1 MTADLRKAK
10 QRVRDLEDARR
21 EPIAIVGMACRYP
34 GGVRSPEDLWQLV
47 AEGRDAISPFPDDRG
62 WDVEALYDPDP
73 ARSGRSYVR
82 AGGFLDDPGSFD
94 AALFGI
100 SPREA
105 LAMDPQQRLLL
116 ETAWESLEHGRID
129 PLSLRGSRTGVFVGQ
144 NYQEYGPGLAVAPQ
158 RVEGNLVTGVVPSV
172 ASGRVSYSF
181 GFEGPAV
188 TVDTACSTS
197 LVALHLATQSLRAGE
212 CTLALA
218 GGVTVLA
225 TPGTFVEFSRQR
237 VLAPDG
243 RCKAFSAG
251 ANGMGMAEGVGLL
264 VLERLSDAER
274 NGHRVLAVVRGS
286 AVNQDG
292 ASNGLTAP
300 NGPSQERVI
309 RAALASAGLSTQ
321 DVDAVEAHGTGTAL
335 GDPIEAQALLATY
348 GQDRDRPLWL
358 GALKSNIGHTLAA
371 SGVAGVIKMVQ
382 AIRHGSLPK
391 TLHVDRP
398 SSHVD
403 WDSGSVRLVAEPMAW
418 PEVDR
423 PRRAGVSSFGIS
435 GTNAHVILE
444 QAPAAEIPARTAAG
458 PGPVVVSGR
467 GVPAMQAQAAQLR
480 DYATIHPEVD
490 LADLGYSSA
499 VTRAALPDR
508 GFVIADDRADLL
520 DKLDALAT
528 GQDLPDVRYG
538 NASRTPGGVA
548 CMFPGQ
554 GSQRLG
560 MGRDAYD
567 RFPVFAEAFDE
578 ACAAVGQ
585 DLREV
590 LWGNDEKLL
599 ERTQYAQSGLFV
611 VGMGLWRLVESWGIE
626 SACVLG
632 HSVGE
637 ITAACAAGIFSLSD
651 AARLVSARG
660 RLMDALPEGGAMVAV
675 SASEDAVRPRLTPAV
690 ALAAVNGPES
700 VVLSGDEDA
709 VEKLAE
715 TLAAEGHRT
724 RRLRVSHA
732 FHSPRMQPILEE
744 FRRVAESVE
753 YRRPRIPFISGADPT
768 TPDYWVR
775 NIADTVRFAD
785 AVGKA
790 NTTVDARTF
799 LELGPD
805 RALSAAGTECL
816 SEATF
821 LPMMRRDQPEAR
833 TITTTAAQLY
843 LHGTPPVWRSF
854 EANLVD
860 LPTYPFQRDRYWLD
874 GISAGHPLVGETVE
888 VAGGG
893 LLLTGRLST
902 GDQPWLAEHVVLGAT
917 VVPGSAIAE
926 LALHAAAE
934 VGSATVEELLLETP
948 LVLDGP
954 AELQVK
960 VGEPGETGRRE
971 LTVHARPVGGDWT
984 CHARATLSPAE
995 TTPLQVSWSVEGAPI
1010 DVSATYADLAGVGL
1024 GYGPSFQ
1031 GLRAAWRSGTEIFA
1045 EVDLTEADQADTE
1058 RYGVHPALLDSA
1070 LHAVRHFFGSRL
1082 MLPFAWRGLT
1092 LHASGASS
1100 VRVRL
1105 TETGTDTVAVEM
1117 TDVHGS
1123 PVLSIES
1130 LAVRPVSAGQLGN
1143 HESLFGVEWF
1153 DVPFTET
1160 AGEQAVLAP
1169 GTTAAEVLTKVQDWV
1184 AEPRTTPLVVCTR
1197 NADTDPAAAAVSGLV
1212 RSVQTEHPG
1221 QFVLADLDTDTPPA
1235 GLAELGEP
1243 QVKVRDGRV
1252 SAPRLVRLPA
1262 ADERFAWNPDGTVL
1276 ITGGTGTLGRLVARH
1291 LVAEHGVRRLVLLS
1305 RSGGEVE
1312 SLDADVTVVACDLTD
1327 REAVAGVLKEHQ
1339 VTAVIHTAGVTDDG
1353 VVTSLTDERLAA
1365 VARPKVEGALILD
1378 ELTEDLDAF
1387 VLFSSA
1393 SGTLGNPG
1401 QSAYSAANAAL
1412 DALARRR
1419 REAGQPATSI
1429 VWGLWEQS
1437 SGITGKLSDADRARI
1452 SRAGLTPLP
1461 TETALGLFDAALASG
1476 EAAPV
1481 AIGLDPAAVRA
1492 AGPVPAMLR
1501 RLVPAGET
1509 RTAKR
1514 SVRLDVSALSGM
1526 ERQQALADLV
1536 RAEAATVLGYGAPD
1550 AIGPDRAFADLG
1562 FDSLA
1567 VVELRNRLGAA
1578 TGVSLP
1584 PTVVFDHPTPAALA
1598 EHLHRCLPSAEGT
1611 ADPAL
1616 GAEFDR
1622 LEAALETADALDR
1635 PKIAM
1640 RLSALMAKWTGTE
1653 PASPGEQDLSSAS
1666 DDELFDLV
1674 DGLGAN

>member
-1 MTADLRKAK
+1 MTTDLRKAK
-10 QRVRDLEDARR
+10 QRVRELEEARR

-34 GGVRSPEDLWQLV
+34 GGVRSPEDLWRLV
-47 AEGRDAISPFPDDRG
+47 AEGRDAISPFPADRG
-62 WDVEALYDPDP
+62 WDLEALYDPDP

-94 AALFGI
+94 AGLFGI

-144 NYQEYGPGLAVAPQ
+144 NYQEYGPGLAIAPP

-309 RAALASAGLSTQ
+309 RAALAAAGLSTE

-382 AIRHGSLPK
+382 AIRAGSLPK
-391 TLHVDRP
+391 TLHVDKP

-403 WDSGSVRLVAEPMAW
+403 WDSGAVRLLSEPVDW
-418 PEVDR
+418 PTVDR

-444 QAPAAEIPARTAAG
+444 QAPPTEVATRTVTG
-458 PGPVVVSGR
+458 PVPVVVSGR
-467 GVPAMQAQAAQLR
+467 GVAAMRAQAAQLR
-480 DYATIHPEVD
+480 DYANAHPALEI
-490 LADLGYSSA
+490 ADLGYSSA

-508 GFVIADDRADLL
+508 GAVLADDRADLL
-520 DKLDALAT
+520 EKLDALADGRDPAGVLRGT
-528 GQDLPDVRYG
+528 
-538 NASRTPGGVA
+538 ASRTPGGVA

-554 GSQRLG
+554 GSQRLD
-560 MGRDAYD
+560 MGRDAYA
-567 RFPVFAEAFDE
+567 RFPVFAAAFDE

-585 DLREV
+585 ELREV
-590 LWGNDEKLL
+590 VWGTEEKLL
-599 ERTQYAQSGLFV
+599 ERTQYAQSGLFA

-626 SACVLG
+626 PACVLG

-637 ITAACAAGIFSLSD
+637 LTAACAAGIFSLND
-651 AARLVSARG
+651 AARLVVARG
-660 RLMDALPEGGAMVAV
+660 RLMDALPEGGAMIAV
-675 SASEDAVRPRLTPAV
+675 SASEETVRPRLTPAV

-709 VEKLAE
+709 VEALAE
-715 TLAAEGHRT
+715 SLAAEGHRT

-744 FRRVAESVE
+744 FRKVAESVE
-753 YRRPRIPFISGADPT
+753 YHPPRLPFISSGDPAS
-768 TPDYWVR
+768 PDYWVR

-785 AVGKA
+785 AVTKA

-805 RALSAAGTECL
+805 RALSAAGAECL
-816 SEATF
+816 SDAAF
-821 LPMMRRDQPEAR
+821 IPMMHRDQPETG
-833 TITTTAAQLY
+833 TITTAAAQLY
-843 LHGTPPVWRSF
+843 LHGTPPDWGSF

-860 LPTYPFQRDRYWLD
+860 LPTYAFQRDRYWLD
-874 GISAGHPLVGETVE
+874 GVRAGHPLLGEKVE
-888 VAGGG
+888 VAEDGV
-893 LLLTGRLST
+893 LLTGRLSA

-934 VGSATVEELLLETP
+934 TGCSTVEELVLETP

-954 AELQVK
+954 AEVQLK
-960 VGEPGETGRRE
+960 AGETDATGRRP
-971 LTVHARPVGGDWT
+971 LTVHARPIGGEWT
-984 CHARATLSPAE
+984 CHARATLSSA
-995 TTPLQVSWSVEGAPI
+995 TPVPSQLSWSTDGAPV
-1010 DVSATYADLAGVGL
+1010 DVSATYADLAEVGL

-1031 GLRAAWRSGTEIFA
+1031 GLRAAWQSGTEIFA
-1045 EVDLTEADQADTE
+1045 EVDLADRAEAA
-1058 RYGVHPALLDSA
+1058 RYGIHPALLDSA
-1070 LHAVRHFFGSRL
+1070 LHAVRHLFGSRL
-1082 MLPFAWRGLT
+1082 VLPFAWRGLT
-1092 LHASGASS
+1092 LHASGASA

-1117 TDVHGS
+1117 TDAHGA

-1130 LAVRPVSAGQLGN
+1130 LAVRPVSAGQLGS

-1153 DVPFTET
+1153 DAEFAETTTE
-1160 AGEQAVLAP
+1160 EAVLAP
-1169 GTTAAEVLTKVQDWV
+1169 GATAAEVLAKVQDWV
-1184 AEPRTTPLVVCTR
+1184 AEPRTTPLIVCTKH
-1197 NADTDPAAAAVSGLV
+1197 ADTDPAAAAVSGLI
-1212 RSVQTEHPG
+1212 RSVQAEHPG
-1221 QFVLADLDTDTPPA
+1221 QFILADLDADAPPA
-1235 GLAELGEP
+1235 GLSALGEP
-1243 QVKVRDGRV
+1243 QVRVRNGRV
-1252 SAPRLVRLPA
+1252 SVPRLVRLPA
-1262 ADERFAWNPDGTVL
+1262 VGERFAWNPDGTVL
-1276 ITGGTGTLGRLVARH
+1276 ITGGTGTLGQLVARH
-1291 LVAEHGVRRLVLLS
+1291 LVTEHGVRRLVLLS
-1305 RSGGEVE
+1305 RTGGEVE
-1312 SLDADVTVVACDLTD
+1312 QLTAEVTVVACDLTD

-1339 VTAVIHTAGVTDDG
+1339 VTAVIHAAGVTDDG
-1353 VVTSLTDERLAA
+1353 VVTSLTEERLAA

-1378 ELTEDLDAF
+1378 ELTENLDAF
-1387 VLFSSA
+1387 VMFSSA

-1401 QSAYSAANAAL
+1401 QGAYSAANAAL

-1429 VWGLWEQS
+1429 VWGLWERS

-1452 SRAGLTPLP
+1452 GRAGLTPLP
-1461 TETALGLFDAALASG
+1461 TETALSLFDAALASG
-1476 EAAPV
+1476 DPAPV

-1501 RLVPAGET
+1501 RLVPTGET
-1509 RTAKR
+1509 PSTKR
-1514 SVRLDVSALSGM
+1514 AARLDVSALSGM

-1536 RAEAATVLGYGAPD
+1536 RAESATVLGYGTAD
-1550 AIGPDRAFADLG
+1550 AIGPDLAFADLG

-1567 VVELRNRLGAA
+1567 VVELRNRLAAA

-1598 EHLHRCLPSAEGT
+1598 EHLHRRLPSADGT

-1622 LEAALETADALDR
+1622 LEAALENADALDR

-1640 RLSALMAKWTGTE
+1640 RLSALLAKWTGTE
-1653 PASPGEQDLSSAS
+1653 PAPAGEHDLSSAS